1 MTLMRPALLFTALF
15 GFWFLLS
22 RKTEPLFL
30 IIGFVSAV
38 ALTWF
43 AIRLL
48 DTVRD
53 RNPNPKNVNVAAL
66 IGYVGWLFL
75 QIPPAAV
82 AIARTVVTPGR
93 TPKPAVITF
102 NTGLKSPTARTILAN
117 SITLVPGTMTL
128 DVDGPTFVVHA
139 FDPEHAGDL
148 LDGSLQGRIAKIF
161 SYEPDDP
168 PAVTWMPLNDTAVT
182 KDPS

>member
-1 MTLMRPALLFTALF
+1 MNLLRPVILFIALF
-15 GFWFLLS
+15 GFWFALS

-30 IIGFVSAV
+30 ILGVVSALP
-38 ALTWF
+38 LTWL
-43 AIRLL
+43 ALRLL

-53 RNPNPKNVNVAAL
+53 FNPRPGDINLLAL
-66 IGYVGWLFL
+66 IRYVIWLFV

-82 AIARTVVTPGR
+82 AIARTVLTPGR
-93 TPKPAVITF
+93 NPKPGVITF
-102 NTGLKSPTARTILAN
+102 TTGLKSPTARTILAN

-139 FDPEHAGDL
+139 FDPEHAADL
-148 LDGSLQGRIAKIF
+148 IDGSLQRRIARIF
-161 SYEPDDP
+161 SYAPDDAP
-168 PAVTWMPLNDTAVT
+168 TVTWMPLNDIAA

>member
-1 MTLMRPALLFTALF
+1 MKLLRPAILFIALF

-22 RKTEPLFL
+22 QKTQWLFL
-30 IIGFVSAV
+30 IIGV
-38 ALTWF
+38 ATALPLTWL

-53 RNPNPKNVNVAAL
+53 PKADPKALNLPALVVYVA
-66 IGYVGWLFL
+66 WLFL

-82 AIARTVVTPGR
+82 AIARTVLTPGR
-93 TPKPAVITF
+93 NPKPAVITF
-102 NTGLKSPTARTILAN
+102 NTGLRSATARTILAN

-139 FDPEHAGDL
+139 FDPEHAADL
-148 LDGSLQGRIAKIF
+148 IDGSLQGRIARIF
-161 SYEPDDP
+161 GYEPDEP
-168 PAVTWMPLNDTAVT
+168 PGVTWMPLNDIAA